1 MRTKNECKF
10 FFPESDIDQK
20 EHNNESDLFA
30 FDNDPEVVLAD

>member
-1 MRTKNECKF
+1 MQV

-30 FDNDPEVVLAD
+30 FDNDPEVVFAD